1 MIDEGYLKL
10 HRQIRLWEWHND
22 PYTLSLFIH
31 LLCMANYLPNY
42 KFRGKVQR
50 VGELHT
56 SYAML
61 AQETGMHINTVTDR
75 IKKLQSTG
83 EITIKSTNKGLDIFI
98 CKYTKYQ
105 AFNHTHSTPNVEQDV
120 EQNVEQDVEQNDKT
134 AEMQACTTPST
145 TLDVEQNVD
154 NQINKE
160 INNNII
166 KEKNKKR
173 KDKQVSEPSSQADIT
188 ELEAQFD
195 AFRKAYKGTKRGL
208 KVELDN
214 FKKKNDNWRE
224 IIPTLMPALE
234 REIAWREQMQAAGQ
248 FVPQWAHLQT
258 WINQSRWETEF
269 ETVETATGAASQAKQ
284 QPTQQ
289 PPNENDYGGS
299 FGGVDY

>member
-83 EITIKSTNKGLDIFI
+83 EITLKSTNKGLDIFI

-105 AFNHTHSTPNVEQDV
+105 AFNYTHSTPNVEQDV

-134 AEMQACTTPST
+134 VEMQACTTPSP

-160 INNNII
+160 IKNNII
-166 KEKNKKR
+166 KEKSKKR
-173 KDKQVSEPSSQADIT
+173 KDKQESEPSSQAGIT

-234 REIAWREQMQAAGQ
+234 REIEWREQMQAAGQ

-269 ETVETATGAASQAKQ
+269 ETVETATGAASQTKQ

-289 PPNENDYGGS
+289 PPSENDYGGS

>member
-75 IKKLQSTG
+75 IKNLQSTG
-83 EITIKSTNKGLDIFI
+83 EITVKSTNKGLDIFI
-98 CKYTKYQ
+98 CKYSKYQ
-105 AFNHTHSTPNVEQDV
+105 AIKHTCTTLEVEQNV
-120 EQNVEQDVEQNDKT
+120 EQNVEQDVEQNNKK
-134 AEMQACTTPST
+134 QACTTSST
-145 TLDVEQNVD
+145 TPNVEPNVD

-160 INNNII
+160 VKNII
-166 KEKNKKR
+166 KEKSKKR
-173 KDKQVSEPSSQADIT
+173 KVKQQGGEATPAAGTAD
-188 ELEAQFD
+188 LEAQFD

-224 IIPTLMPALE
+224 LIPELMAGLE
-234 REIAWREQMQAAGQ
+234 REIAWREKMQAAGQ

-269 ETVETATGAASQAKQ
+269 ETVETATGTNN
-284 QPTQQ
+284 PTQQ
-289 PPNENDYGGS
+289 PTLEQPPTAEDYGGN
-299 FGGVDY
+299 FGGVDC